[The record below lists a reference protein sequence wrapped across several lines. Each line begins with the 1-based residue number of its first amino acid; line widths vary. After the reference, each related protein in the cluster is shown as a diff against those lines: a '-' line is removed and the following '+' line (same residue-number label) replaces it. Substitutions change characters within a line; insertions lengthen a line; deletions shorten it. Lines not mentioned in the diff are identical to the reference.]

1 MLGVL
6 LSKKGKGMNKPV
18 SLEASL
24 TQNSNAMLTGVEI
37 LLC

>member
-6 LSKKGKGMNKPV
+6 LSEKGKGVNKPAG
-18 SLEASL
+18 LEASL
-24 TQNSNAMLTGVEI
+24 TQNSNAMLIGVEI